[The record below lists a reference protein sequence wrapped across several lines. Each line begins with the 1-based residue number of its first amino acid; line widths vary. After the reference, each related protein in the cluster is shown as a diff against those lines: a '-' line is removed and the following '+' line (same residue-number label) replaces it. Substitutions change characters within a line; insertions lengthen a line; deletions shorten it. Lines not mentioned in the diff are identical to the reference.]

1 MPSVAASPQHHHS
14 GGGLRMEDTAL
25 ATRWSPPEKDMEGH
39 ANNILWAAV
48 CRDDVLLTEVSA
60 DESVKIPYAGRRM
73 LRKEAK
79 TGFDFYTYTI
89 SSVRIAYYCLSFI
102 IIGKASQL
110 ANTAATHII
119 FL

>member
-1 MPSVAASPQHHHS
+1 MPPATAAQQHHSHS

-25 ATRWSPPEKDMEGH
+25 ATRWSPPEKDMS

-89 SSVRIAYYCLSFI
+89 SSVSVSVLYYTIHAL
-102 IIGKASQL
+102 
-110 ANTAATHII
+110 
-119 FL
+119 